1 MAIDV
6 FLTRRQLALQKLE
19 TNYGVDAVPSHTSS
33 YDAIR
38 LVAPFTLDLTE
49 DLIETQGGNLSR
61 GRQRPIPA
69 IKRSGF
75 TFRTYVQGVDVSTY
89 TANVKPPIAGLLTAC
104 GLFESFVSSGPDV
117 SGGTPYYKYVPTNDV
132 GSDNSISFY
141 AHQDGKEHRFTGC
154 RGNVNFIWA
163 ADAPVIAEFNFRGLL
178 SAELET
184 TRAAPVGF
192 PTNTPPQW
200 IDSGSII
207 VGSYAIPVENLNLNT
222 NNTIF
227 EEPASVAK
235 SASGII
241 GVIITE
247 RAPGG
252 SFDPEATF
260 SNTLDFFG
268 AWRSASGSILKL
280 NAGIVQGNRFTVVA
294 SQMIFKK
301 VGWGDKSGLSIFN
314 TDYEL
319 YERSTDDQYSII
331 FS

>member
-1 MAIDV
+1 MAIDM
-6 FLTRRQLALQKLE
+6 FLTRRQLLLHKIE
-19 TNYGVDAVPSHTSS
+19 TDYGIDAAPSHTAS
-33 YDAIR
+33 YNAIR
-38 LVAPFTLDLTE
+38 LVAPFTLDLGE
-49 DLIETQGGNLSR
+49 DLIETLGGNLSR
-61 GRQRPIPA
+61 GRGRPIPA
-69 IKRSGF
+69 IKRSGV

-89 TANVKPPIAGLLTAC
+89 SASVKPPIADMLRAC
-104 GLFESFVSSGPDV
+104 GLFETFVTSGPDV
-117 SGGTPYYKYVPTNDV
+117 PSGTPYYKYVPSNDV
-132 GSDNSISFY
+132 GSDSSITLY
-141 AHQDGKEHRFTGC
+141 CHQDGKEHRFTGA

-178 SAELET
+178 NSELEV

-207 VGSYAIPVENLNLNT
+207 VGSYAIPVENLNFNT

-241 GVIITE
+241 NVIITE

-252 SFDPEATF
+252 SWDPEATF

-268 AWRSASGSILKL
+268 AWRSASGSIMRL
-280 NAGIVQGNRFTVVA
+280 NAGIFQGNRFTITA
-294 SQMIFKK
+294 SQMIQKK
-301 VGWGDKSGLSIFN
+301 TGWGDKQGLAIFN
-314 TDYEL
+314 TDYEC
-319 YERSTDDQYSII
+319 YERSTDDQFVIT

>member
-1 MAIDV
+1 MAIDL
-6 FLTRRQLALQKLE
+6 FLTRRQLLLQKSE
-19 TNYGVDAVPSHTSS
+19 TTYGVDPVPSHSNS
-33 YDAIR
+33 YDSLR
-38 LVAPFTLDLTE
+38 LVAPFTLDLAE

-61 GRQRPIPA
+61 GRGRPFPS
-69 IKRSGF
+69 IKRSGV
-75 TFRTYVQGVDVSTY
+75 TFRTYVQGVD
-89 TANVKPPIAGLLTAC
+89 TASYSASVKPPIADCIRAC
-104 GLFESFVSSGPDV
+104 GFFETLVSSGPDIPT
-117 SGGTPYYKYVPTNDV
+117 GTPYYKYACTNDV
-132 GSDNSISFY
+132 GSDNSITIY
-141 AHQDGKEHRFTGC
+141 AHQDGKEHRFVGC
-154 RGNVNFIWA
+154 RGNVNFVFA

-184 TRAAPVGF
+184 TRSAPVGF

-241 GVIITE
+241 NVIITQ

-252 SFDPEATF
+252 SWDPEATF
-260 SNTLDFFG
+260 SNTLDFFS
-268 AWRSASGSILKL
+268 AWRSASGTILRL
-280 NAGIVQGNRFTVVA
+280 NAGITQGNRFTIVA
-294 SQMIFKK
+294 SQMVFKK
-301 VGWGDKSGLSIFN
+301 VGWGDKSGLSIFS

-319 YERSTDDQYSII
+319 YERSSDDQMILL